1 MKLRWLL
8 LSTLAIA
15 AAACNQATEAPPANP
30 RPIEVRVSA
39 AHRGDISETLAVT
52 GETAALSVLRLA
64 SPVAGRV
71 TFLSAQVGD
80 HLDSGEVAARVIS
93 LENDAAVHG
102 FTFLEGAA
110 REGATQ
116 LSAAE
121 RGRAQRLQRNLG
133 AHDIPLRAPFAAVV
147 AERVHN
153 PGEQVAANDVL
164 LELFDPQS
172 LYALAQVPVESAARI
187 RAGMKADVSAAGA
200 TVSGQVTALA
210 GALAPQT
217 LTVPVR
223 IRLDAPLQPPLLH
236 VALQVRITVAQHP
249 DALLVPRS
257 ALLSS
262 QVAER
267 GEVMVATDH
276 RAHRRTVQLGLRT
289 TSDVEV
295 TQGLADGDLVLT
307 DGQYALPDDTPIEAR
322 SVAGE

>member
-1 MKLRWLL
+1 MKIRWLL

-71 TFLSAQVGD
+71 TFLGAQVGD

-102 FTFLEGAA
+102 FTFLDS
-110 REGATQ
+110 ATQ

-121 RGRAQRLQRNLG
+121 RGRAKRLQRDLS
-133 AHDIPLRAPFAAVV
+133 AHDIPLRVPFAAVV

-236 VALQVRITVAQHP
+236 VALQVRITVAHHP

-267 GEVMVATDH
+267 GEVMVAADH
-276 RAHRRTVQLGLRT
+276 TAHRRTVQLGLRT

-295 TQGLADGDLVLT
+295 TQGLADGDLVLI

-322 SVAGE
+322 SVAGD